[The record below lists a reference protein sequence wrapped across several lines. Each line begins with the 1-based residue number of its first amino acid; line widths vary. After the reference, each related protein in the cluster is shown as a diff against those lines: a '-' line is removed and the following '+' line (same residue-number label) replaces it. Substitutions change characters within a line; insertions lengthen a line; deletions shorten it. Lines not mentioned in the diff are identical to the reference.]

1 LEDEQKT
8 GPEDRGRRGKVGD
21 ELGRTDR
28 DASPPTSGPGETRRA
43 RGALTCHDG
52 FTLIETLV
60 ALAVL
65 YVVLIGLASG
75 LMLARRASE
84 ALREQR
90 QVDRML
96 EASLE
101 TLRVGGIAL
110 RNGPVAMPSAEP
122 GFPVALQL
130 EVAPIGSAGLFEV
143 TVYASYLRR
152 GATLERSLTSLV
164 WRP

>member
-1 LEDEQKT
+1 
-8 GPEDRGRRGKVGD
+8 
-21 ELGRTDR
+21 LGRTDR
-28 DASPPTSGPGETRRA
+28 DASPPVSRPDESHRGRRTQY
-43 RGALTCHDG
+43 RHDDG
-52 FTLIETLV
+52 FTLIETLI

-65 YVVLIGLASG
+65 FVVLIGLANG
-75 LMLARRASE
+75 LMVARRASE

-90 QVDRML
+90 RVDRML

-101 TLRVGGIAL
+101 TLRVGGIPL
-110 RNGPVAMPSAEP
+110 RNGPVGMPAAEP

-130 EVAPIGSAGLFEV
+130 EVVPTRSAGLYEV

-152 GATLERSLTSLV
+152 GALLERRLTSQV

>member
-1 LEDEQKT
+1 MDAQKN
-8 GPEDRGRRGKVGD
+8 GPDDRGRHGKVVD
-21 ELGRTDR
+21 ELGRTER
-28 DASPPTSGPGETRRA
+28 DASPPTSEPDETH
-43 RGALTCHDG
+43 RGRSAPYCHDG

-65 YVVLIGLASG
+65 FFVLIGLANG
-75 LMLARRASE
+75 LMMARRASE

-110 RNGPVAMPSAEP
+110 RNGPVAMPAAEP

-130 EVAPIGSAGLFEV
+130 EVAPTGSAGLFEV

>member
-1 LEDEQKT
+1 MN
-8 GPEDRGRRGKVGD
+8 
-21 ELGRTDR
+21 ELGRSGR
-28 DASPPTSGPGETRRA
+28 DASPTTSERGETHRGRREPY
-43 RGALTCHDG
+43 RHDG

-65 YVVLIGLASG
+65 FAVLIGLASG

-96 EASLE
+96 EAALE

-110 RNGPVAMPSAEP
+110 RSGPVGTSAAEP

-130 EVAPIGSAGLFEV
+130 EVAPAGSSGLFEV

-152 GATLERSLTSLV
+152 GATLERHLTSLV